1 MATITERKDAFSVD
15 EATITVGE
23 DPWGWVTGVSIDGRS
38 PENMINVIGGQV
50 RRKSPKET
58 SWSADAVVLYD
69 NIAGLKALQDVRFNI
84 VITMTN
90 PDPDAPNDNKTQTIT
105 LENCKISEENITLN
119 DSSTYRMSGNCDAW
133 TVSPGH

>member
-23 DPWGWVTGVSIDGRS
+23 DPWGYVTGVSIDGRS
-38 PENMINVIGGQV
+38 PENMINVIG
-50 RRKSPKET
+50 KET

-119 DSSTYRMSGNCDAW
+119 DSSTYRMSGSCI
-133 TVSPGH
+133 SPGH